1 MNKSSELKNIVNRK
15 NGYLISS
22 EVINE
27 GISKQQLYSYIKE
40 TNMEKV
46 AHGIYVSEDTW
57 VDQLYLIHLRNSNAV
72 FSHETALFL
81 HGLMEREPSQITLTV
96 KFGYNASHL
105 VNNGIRVVTAVDN
118 YFDIGR
124 SVAKTNFGN
133 TVTVYDMERTVCD
146 IIRIRKNMDPQV
158 YQTAIKKYMKS
169 SGKKLPVLMRY
180 ASFFRI
186 ENIVQT
192 YTEVML

>member
-1 MNKSSELKNIVNRK
+1 VNRK

>member
-133 TVTVYDMERTVCD
+133 TVTVYDMERTICD
-146 IIRIRKNMDPQV
+146 IIRIRKDMDPQV
-158 YQTAIKKYMKS
+158 YQTAIKEYMKS